1 MSGTWTWYANW
12 STGLLASSPLV
23 CPEPRWWC
31 AREPHWCALS
41 PSKGAASLSPIARKE
56 PAQAGAKL
64 VPPRLP

>member
-41 PSKGAASLSPIARKE
+41 LVGGVPVSLT
-56 PAQAGAKL
+56 G
-64 VPPRLP
+64 VP